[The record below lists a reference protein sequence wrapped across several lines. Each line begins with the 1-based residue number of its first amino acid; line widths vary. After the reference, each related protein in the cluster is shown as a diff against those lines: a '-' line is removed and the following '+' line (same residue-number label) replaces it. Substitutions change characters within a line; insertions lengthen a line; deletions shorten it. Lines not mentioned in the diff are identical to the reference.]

1 MAIFW
6 YAGGMN
12 EIEIT
17 KQSYNRTAAIWSKT
31 GTNSFAYEEAFK
43 LFIRKVKKGGR
54 VVEIGCANGIN
65 VPLFLGIGRHVKYE
79 GYDFSKALLK
89 IAKARYPQLLLGF
102 MDITDSKTLPKQ
114 KYDAFY
120 AAAVFMHVPQEL
132 WDGMFTN
139 VEKILKPKGY
149 GFITMPEQRPLKKSE
164 LDQRHFTL
172 MNGEGFTKHLKAR
185 SWKVIKQ
192 GQRFGADNIPWNW
205 FIVQLP

>member
-1 MAIFW
+1 
-6 YAGGMN
+6 MN
-12 EIEIT
+12 EINET
-17 KQSYNRTAAIWSKT
+17 KKSYNRTAALWSKT
-31 GTNSFAYEEAFK
+31 GTNSFAYEESFK

-54 VVEIGCANGIN
+54 VIEIGCANGIN

-79 GYDFSKALLK
+79 GYDFSQQLLK
-89 IAKARYPQLLLGF
+89 IARTRYPQLHLGY
-102 MDITDSKTLPKQ
+102 MDITNSKTLPKN

-120 AAAVFMHVPQEL
+120 AAAVFMHVPQDG
-132 WDGMFTN
+132 WNGMFTN

-172 MNGEGFTKHLKAR
+172 MPGREFAKYLKTR
-185 SWKVIKQ
+185 GWKIIKQ
-192 GQRFGADNIPWNW
+192 GERTGADNIPWNW